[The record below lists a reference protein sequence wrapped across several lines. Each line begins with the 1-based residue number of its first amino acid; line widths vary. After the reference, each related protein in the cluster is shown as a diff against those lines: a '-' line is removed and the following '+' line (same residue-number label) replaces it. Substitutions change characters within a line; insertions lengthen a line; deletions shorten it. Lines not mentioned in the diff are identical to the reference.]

1 MRNLNLADLAFAFGV
16 KRVVNDEFALKNFVI
31 GQPECSETG
40 CDPTQPFASRVRI
53 GWTRIGRAHN
63 FTEQKQGAISQFVF
77 FQDGIEGNI
86 FAIMAELAVR
96 HVENNSVVDLR
107 PVGVVRQKNKLG
119 IFINKISDQP
129 RTSDAVDLNFL
140 ARDPS
145 HDLNSGFM
153 APWFWYAVVAA
164 VLYGAHQIFTRLAAD
179 HIGEGLG
186 GFVVEA
192 TAALSILL
200 YLAFLWLASRW
211 NQQSSA
217 QGIFYS
223 VITGICVGAG
233 TIAFFLLFQ
242 KGGPLSSVPA
252 ILAGGAA
259 IMAIAG
265 IMFFREPIS
274 WQRLLG
280 VSLAIIGLF
289 LLRR

>member
-1 MRNLNLADLAFAFGV
+1 MTKLA
-16 KRVVNDEFALKNFVI
+16 I
-31 GQPECSETG
+31 
-40 CDPTQPFASRVRI
+40 
-53 GWTRIGRAHN
+53 
-63 FTEQKQGAISQFVF
+63 
-77 FQDGIEGNI
+77 
-86 FAIMAELAVR
+86 R
-96 HVENNSVVDLR
+96 HVEHDAVVDLGPICVTR
-107 PVGVVRQKNKLG
+107 EEDKLSIGVD
-119 IFINKISDQP
+119 KISDQP
-129 RTSDAVDLNFL
+129 RTSNTVHFNFL
-140 ARDPS
+140 ASDPFHKLDS
-145 HDLNSGFM
+145 CFV
-153 APWFWYAVVAA
+153 AAWFWYAVIAA
-164 VLYGAHQIFTRLAAD
+164 ILYGVHQIFTKLAAD

-192 TAALSILL
+192 TAALSILI

-223 VITGICVGAG
+223 VLTGVCVGAG

-265 IMFFREPIS
+265 ILFFHEPPS

-280 VSLAIIGLF
+280 VTFAIIGLL